1 MLTTLR
7 VILGK
12 GGVGGKQSLKDGKG
26 SLAKNTL
33 MPKDQSAGPLPSVCG
48 HLLLIAWAR
57 VCWSLLGAD
66 LRP

>member
-26 SLAKNTL
+26 SLAKNML
-33 MPKDQSAGPLPSVCG
+33 LPKDQSAGPLPSVCG
-48 HLLLIAWAR
+48 HLLLISWAS
-57 VCWSLLGAD
+57 VCWSLLGVD
-66 LRP
+66 LCP